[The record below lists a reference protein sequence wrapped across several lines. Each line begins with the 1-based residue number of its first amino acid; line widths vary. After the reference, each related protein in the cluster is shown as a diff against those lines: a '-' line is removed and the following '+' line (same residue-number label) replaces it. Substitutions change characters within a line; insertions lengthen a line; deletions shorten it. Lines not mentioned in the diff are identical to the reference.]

1 MKTQNQEAP
10 PEAAFEP
17 APEWNDWNWQL
28 KNRITTVSGMRG
40 VLASDAIN
48 TRAASEAARR
58 FRMGV
63 TPHFLETIRA
73 AGPADRVALARLVT
87 PRKEE
92 LIIADSDMADP
103 LHEEQDSPVHG
114 LVHRYPDRVL
124 LMATQFCAAYCRFCT
139 RKRLVGRENGVGT
152 VRSLEAAFRYIRS
165 NPRVRDVVVSG
176 GDPLILPDERLDFI
190 LSSLRRI
197 PHVEIIR
204 LGTRAPVYLPQ
215 RITDDFLAMVRKY
228 HPVWMSVHVS
238 HPAELVPETAAA
250 FERIADA
257 GIPMGSQTVLLRGVN
272 DCPDVMKRLLTALMR
287 CRVRPYYLYQC
298 DLSMGLDHFRTPV
311 ARGIEIL
318 EHLRGHVSGYAV
330 PTFVVDAPGGGGK
343 IPVQPQYVLSQGA
356 GATVLRNFEGNITRY
371 REPEGYQAPCA
382 RCDRECDSSRGVAGL
397 LSDGESECDPGEAMG
412 DASATTT

>member
-1 MKTQNQEAP
+1 MKTQNQEVP
-10 PEAAFEP
+10 PGTAYTQV
-17 APEWNDWNWQL
+17 PEWNDWNWQL
-28 KNRITTVSGMRG
+28 KNRITSIAGLRDSG
-40 VLASDAIN
+40 APDDIN
-48 TRAASEAARR
+48 ARAAAEAARR
-58 FRMGV
+58 FRMGI
-63 TPHFLETIRA
+63 TPHFLNTIRT
-73 AGPADRVALARLVT
+73 AGPADRDALARVVT
-87 PRKEE
+87 PCKEE
-92 LIIADSDMADP
+92 LTIAGPDMADP

-139 RKRLVGRENGVGT
+139 RKRLVGKENGVGT

-238 HPAELVPETAAA
+238 HPAELVPETVAA

-287 CRVRPYYLYQC
+287 GRVRPYYLYQC

-311 ARGIEIL
+311 SRGIEIL

-382 RCDRECDSSRGVAGL
+382 RCDRECESSHGVAGL
-397 LSDGESECDPGEAMG
+397 LSDGEPESDSDENID
-412 DASATTT
+412 DARATTS